1 MVKKCDFSGW
11 ATKANL
17 LCSDG
22 RIIMKDAF
30 KHCDGAKVPLVWNH
44 QHNRP
49 EEVLGHAILENR
61 DEGVY
66 AYCSFNNTESGQAAK
81 ECVLHGDVNQL
92 SIYANKLKHQ
102 GCNVIH
108 GMIREVSL
116 VLAGANPGAFIDSI
130 AVHGDDSEGEGY
142 IYTGEYID
150 AEPIYHADK
159 EEKGEDEVAKETQK
173 QTEDKSIGD
182 ILKTLNE
189 EQMEAVYA
197 IVGQLVAEEKDVK
210 HSDEDEEESDEM
222 EHAEESND
230 EKTVQDVLDTLNE
243 EQQTVFYSI
252 VGQLIGGEDDEE
264 DDDAEVQHA
273 EAAASDKTVGEVL
286 DTLNEEQQTVVYGII
301 GELMDE
307 DEDDADE
314 DVQHSDEEFE
324 GGNYDMKTNV
334 FDQTQEKQMG
344 ETLSHS
350 EMKSIMDEARR
361 NGSLKDAVLAH
372 GITDLD
378 IMFPEHKPLTAEP
391 EFIKRDDD
399 WVAKVL
405 GGVHHSP
412 FARIKTIFADITAPE
427 ARAKGYTKGNLKIEE
442 VFKLLKRTTNP
453 TTIYKKQ
460 KFDRD
465 DIIDINWDVLPF
477 VKKEMRMMFNEEL
490 ARAILIG
497 DGRDPVEE
505 ANDKINEECIRPI
518 WKMEEL
524 FTVKVEVPVA
534 ADVVAEDKA
543 KAFIKAC
550 IKSRKQ
556 YKGSGNPVM
565 FMSEDLLTDC
575 LLIEDANQRTIY
587 DTVEKLAAKLRVR
600 EIIAVPV
607 MEGVSRKDD
616 DDKEFAL
623 AALYVNL
630 KDYNV
635 GTDKGGELNFF
646 DDFDIDYN
654 QMKYLLEGRC
664 SGSLV
669 KPHSAVAIEFTT
681 QA

>member
-30 KHCDGAKVPLVWNH
+30 KHMDGEKVPLVWNH
-44 QHNRP
+44 QHNHP

-61 DEGVY
+61 EEGVY

-81 ECVLHGDVNQL
+81 ECVMHGDVNQL

-130 AVHGDDSEGEGY
+130 AMHGDESYEEGY
-142 IYTGEYID
+142 IYTEEYID
-150 AEPIYHADK
+150 AEPIYHADN
-159 EEKGEDEVAKETQK
+159 EEKGEDKVAEETK
-173 QTEDKSIGD
+173 KSDKTIGD
-182 ILKTLNE
+182 ILKTLDE
-189 EQMEAVYA
+189 EQLEAVYA
-197 IVGQLVAEEKDVK
+197 LVGQMAEGKEVK
-210 HSDEDEEESDEM
+210 HSDEEEI
-222 EHAEESND
+222 EHAE

-243 EQQTVFYSI
+243 EQETVVYGI
-252 VGQLIGGEDDEE
+252 IGELMGDDDDDEDDEE
-264 DDDAEVQHA
+264 VAHA
-273 EAAASDKTVGEVL
+273 DSEEGGKTVKEVL
-286 DTLNEEQQTVVYGII
+286 DTLNEEQQKVFYSIV
-301 GELMDE
+301 GELLP
-307 DEDDADE
+307 DEDDDTDE

-334 FDQTQEKQMG
+334 FDQNKEQQMG

-350 EMKSIMDEARR
+350 EMKAIMDEAKRS
-361 NGSLKDAVLAH
+361 NGKLSDAVIAH
-372 GITDLD
+372 GYGITDLD
-378 IMFPEHKPLTAEP
+378 IMFPENKTLRKEP
-391 EFIKRDDD
+391 EFIKRDDG
-399 WVAKVL
+399 WVARVL

-412 FARIKTIFADITAPE
+412 FARIKTIFADITAAE
-427 ARAKGYTKGNLKIEE
+427 ARAKGYQKGNLKIEE
-442 VFKLLKRTTNP
+442 VFKLLKRVTNP

-465 DIIDINWDVLPF
+465 DIIDIDWDALPF

-505 ANDKINEECIRPI
+505 ANDKIDEECIRPI

-534 ADVVAEDKA
+534 ADAAADVRAR
-543 KAFIKAC
+543 AFIKAC

-556 YKGSGNPVM
+556 YKGSGNPSM
-565 FMSEDLLTDC
+565 FMSEDMLTDL
-575 LLIEDANQRTIY
+575 LLIEDTNQRIIY
-587 DTVEKLAAKLRVR
+587 DTVEKLAAALRVK
-600 EIIAVPV
+600 EIISVPL
-607 MEGVSRKDD
+607 MDGLTRKDD
-616 DDKEFAL
+616 ADKVFTL
-623 AALYVNL
+623 GGIYVNL
-630 KDYNV
+630 DDYNV
-635 GTDKGGELNFF
+635 GTDKGGELSFF
-646 DDFDIDYN
+646 EDFDIDYN
-654 QMKYLLEGRC
+654 QMKFLLEGRC
-664 SGSLV
+664 SGTLV
-669 KPHSAVAIEFTT
+669 KPYSAVAIEFTE
-681 QA
+681 A

>member
-61 DEGVY
+61 EEGVY
-66 AYCSFNNTESGQAAK
+66 AYCTFNNTESGQAAK

-102 GCNVIH
+102 GCNVVH

-130 AVHGDDSEGEGY
+130 AAHSDDSEGEGY

-150 AEPIYHADK
+150 AEPIYHAEDSD
-159 EEKGEDEVAKETQK
+159 EKGEETMQPETV
-173 QTEDKSIGD
+173 QTEAFS
-182 ILKTLNE
+182 E
-189 EQMEAVYA
+189 EQMK
-197 IVGQLVAEEKDVK
+197 LVHAMIDKALSAKAETQHDEVTEEEIQHAEEAKKEEPAKAEDDETIGDVIK
-210 HSDEDEEESDEM
+210 TFNEKQQKVFYAMIAEALANGDDDEDE
-222 EHAEESND
+222 
-230 EKTVQDVLDTLNE
+230 
-243 EQQTVFYSI
+243 
-252 VGQLIGGEDDEE
+252 
-264 DDDAEVQHA
+264 
-273 EAAASDKTVGEVL
+273 
-286 DTLNEEQQTVVYGII
+286 
-301 GELMDE
+301 
-307 DEDDADE
+307 E

-324 GGNYDMKTNV
+324 GGNNDMKVNV
-334 FDQTQEKQMG
+334 FDQTTEKQMG
-344 ETLSHS
+344 ESLSHA
-350 EMKSIMDEARR
+350 EMTAIMDEAKR

-378 IMFPEHKPLTAEP
+378 IMFPEHKSLTNEP
-391 EFIKRDDD
+391 EFIKRDDS

-405 GGVHHSP
+405 GGVHHTP
-412 FARIKTIFADITAPE
+412 FARIKTIFADITAAE
-427 ARAKGYTKGNLKIEE
+427 ARAKGYQKGNLKIEE
-442 VFKLLKRTTNP
+442 VFKLLKRVTNP

-465 DIIDINWDVLPF
+465 DIIDIDWDVLPF

-505 ANDKINEECIRPI
+505 ANDKINEDCIRPI

-534 ADVVAEDKA
+534 ADVTAEDKA

-556 YKGSGNPVM
+556 YKGSGSPSM
-565 FMSEDLLTDC
+565 FMSEDMLTDC
-575 LLIEDANQRTIY
+575 LLIEDMNGRTIY
-587 DTVEKLAAKLRVR
+587 DTPAQLAAKLRVK
-600 EIIAVPV
+600 EIIPVPV
-607 MEGVSRKDD
+607 MENLTRTDD
-616 DDKEFAL
+616 ADKVFTL
-623 AALYVNL
+623 GGIYVNL
-630 KDYNV
+630 NDYNV

-664 SGSLV
+664 SGSLT
-669 KPHSAVAIEFTT
+669 KPFSAVAIEFTE
-681 QA
+681 A

>member
-61 DEGVY
+61 EEGVY

-130 AVHGDDSEGEGY
+130 AVHSDDSEGEGY

-150 AEPIYHADK
+150 AEPIYHADN
-159 EEKGEDEVAKETQK
+159 EEKGEDKVAEETK
-173 QTEDKSIGD
+173 KSEKTIGD
-182 ILKTLNE
+182 ILKTLND

-197 IVGQLVAEEKDVK
+197 LVGQMTEEKDVK
-210 HSDEDEEESDEM
+210 HADEDESESI
-222 EHAEESND
+222 EHAE

-243 EQQTVFYSI
+243 EQETVVYGI
-252 VGQLIGGEDDEE
+252 IGELMSE
-264 DDDAEVQHA
+264 DDDEDENEEVAHA
-273 EAAASDKTVGEVL
+273 DSEAGGKTVQEVL
-286 DTLNEEQQTVVYGII
+286 DTLNEEQQKVFYSIVA
-301 GELMDE
+301 ELLPEDE
-307 DEDDADE
+307 EDDAEE
-314 DVQHSDEEFE
+314 DVKHSDEEFE

-334 FDQTQEKQMG
+334 FDQTTEKQMG

-350 EMKSIMDEARR
+350 EMTAIMDEARR

-378 IMFPEHKPLTAEP
+378 IMFPDHKSLTAEP

-427 ARAKGYTKGNLKIEE
+427 ARAKGYTKGNLKMEE

-524 FTVKVEVPVA
+524 FTVKVAVPVA
-534 ADVVAEDKA
+534 AEVTAEDKA

-575 LLIEDANQRTIY
+575 LLIEDGNQRTIY

-607 MEGVSRKDD
+607 MEGVTRKDKD
-616 DDKEFAL
+616 ENELAL

-669 KPHSAVAIEFTT
+669 KPHSAVAIEFT